1 VATLSGAV
9 VGTVSIQKK
18 SDTTTELNRLSG
30 DYCSLLVQVQNVKL
44 QNAKVQKV

>member
-30 DYCSLLVQVQNVKL
+30 DYCSFLVQVKNVERH
-44 QNAKVQKV
+44 NV